1 MMRNM
6 ANEPKHA
13 NHPEESAPQGSAPA
27 LYSPQADPFNPSPEL
42 IRQLAAFAAKKGDGL
57 LKEWGQAH
65 QRMSGAE

>member
-6 ANEPKHA
+6 ANEPK
-13 NHPEESAPQGSAPA
+13 PEESAPAPQP
-27 LYSPQADPFNPSPEL
+27 LYSSQADPFNPSPEL
-42 IRQLAAFAAKKGDGL
+42 IRQLAAFAAKKGEGV